1 MITVCLFTMSGCP
14 HCKQLKE
21 RLQKER
27 MEYVEY
33 PIEDNQ
39 ALWVQIV
46 SELKHE
52 LLPTVFLKNDQNSSG
67 IVLMPNITVQSED
80 EMIQK
85 IKENT

>member
-1 MITVCLFTMSGCP
+1 MITVCLFTMLGCP
-14 HCKQLKE
+14 YCKQLKE
-21 RLQKER
+21 RLQKEGV
-27 MEYVEY
+27 EYVEY

-39 ALWVQIV
+39 ALWIQIV

>member
-1 MITVCLFTMSGCP
+1 MLGCP

-21 RLQKER
+21 RLQKEGV
-27 MEYVEY
+27 EYVEY

-39 ALWVQIV
+39 ALWIQIV

>member
-1 MITVCLFTMSGCP
+1 MITVCLFTMLGCP

-21 RLQKER
+21 RLQKEGI
-27 MEYVEY
+27 EYVEY

-39 ALWVQIV
+39 ALWIQIV

-80 EMIQK
+80 EMIRK
-85 IKENT
+85 IKENI